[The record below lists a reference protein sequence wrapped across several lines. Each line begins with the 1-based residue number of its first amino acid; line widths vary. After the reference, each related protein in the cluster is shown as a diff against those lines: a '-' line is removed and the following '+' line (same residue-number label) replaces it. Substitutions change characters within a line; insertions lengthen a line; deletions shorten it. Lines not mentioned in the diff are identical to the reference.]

1 MIGFI
6 VLLTLV
12 GCGQDRLPASERTT
26 VSDGTSSGSPSSD
39 GATSSAMAEPS
50 ASADRL
56 VGMWGTDDPGAGE
69 IVYRFDGDGTY
80 AYVGIL
86 LQARPTGTF
95 RFQQQASGA
104 YSVEGDQLHL
114 QPTDGRMIRHDPDDP
129 LGDYERP
136 ISLTA
141 ESYTWTLDQ
150 RGLTLVGTDSSVL
163 NLTSM
168 SN

>member
-1 MIGFI
+1 MTANRMIRGFAGTRITMIGFI

-56 VGMWGTDDPGAGE
+56 VGMWGTDDPGACE

-86 LQARPTGTF
+86 LQARPT
-95 RFQQQASGA
+95 
-104 YSVEGDQLHL
+104 
-114 QPTDGRMIRHDPDDP
+114 
-129 LGDYERP
+129 
-136 ISLTA
+136 
-141 ESYTWTLDQ
+141 
-150 RGLTLVGTDSSVL
+150 
-163 NLTSM
+163 
-168 SN
+168 